1 MRGSG
6 DLELLGHRYGA
17 LLIAALSCVPAAARA
32 QDRGASGEASA
43 ELVLDAE
50 AQQAAMA
57 RALFLDGVAQ
67 AREGSFHRAADFFR
81 RAHELRPAPPVAYNL
96 ASALVQIGRLV
107 EGTEVLHW
115 VARHPDATPEM
126 RAAAELTIAQVA
138 PRLARIRVALTGAP
152 GEVSL
157 TLDERPLER
166 AVLGVMVPVD
176 PGHHILA
183 AHRGEEQV
191 AETELELEEGS
202 EREIELAIPDVAPP
216 PRSPAEPLRVEA
228 PPVPPP
234 TEDLTWLIWTGIG
247 VGTAVLI
254 AVLAGVLA
262 SEGQGVA
269 TAIPGTTSPPILEW
283 R

>member
-1 MRGSG
+1 
-6 DLELLGHRYGA
+6 
-17 LLIAALSCVPAAARA
+17 
-32 QDRGASGEASA
+32 
-43 ELVLDAE
+43 
-50 AQQAAMA
+50 MA

-67 AREGSFHRAADFFR
+67 ARAGSFHRAADFFR

-138 PRLARIRVALTGAP
+138 PRLARIHVALTGAP

-176 PGHHILA
+176 PGHHVLA

-202 EREIELAIPDVAPP
+202 AREVELTIPEAASPP
-216 PRSPAEPLRVEA
+216 PARSEPLRVEA

-234 TEDLTWLIWTGIG
+234 SEDLTWLLWTGVG
-247 VGTAVLI
+247 VGVAVVI
-254 AVLAGVLA
+254 AVLTGVLA
-262 SEGQGVA
+262 SGGQGVA